1 MNIKELR
8 KKAIKRYKNGESPK
22 EIYQSLGKGKTW
34 FFKWLKRHK
43 LDGEDWANNHSR
55 KPHQSPKR
63 IDKIMEQTVIETRK
77 YLEKRLYSQ
86 IGALAINYNLN
97 KQGIIPPPI
106 STINKILRR
115 NNLMHKRTKY
125 SPKGINYPSLAITRS
140 NYLHQL
146 DVVGPRYLKEDGR
159 FYSANIIDAYDRR
172 NSINPDRRQNRMAI
186 TQALICSWNTLGIPC
201 YLQMD
206 NQLPMRGSNQY
217 PHSFGPV
224 IRLCLYMG
232 IQPLFIPLREP
243 WRNGIIE
250 HFQNVF
256 DKMFFR
262 TQYFK
267 DFDHLYKKAKEFEL
281 FHNQNHRYSTL
292 EGMTPSQKFSGDIKL
307 LPDSFRLPEKLAISP
322 GYVHLVRFIRSDRV
336 LDIFGEKYIMPGN
349 VEHEYVWATIDTVQE
364 KLFVCHD
371 SKLVVEYAYPL
382 PKSSIDLSKID
393 L

>member
-8 KKAIKRYKNGESPK
+8 EQAIKRYENSESPK

-34 FFKWLKRHK
+34 FFKWLKRYK
-43 LDGEDWANNHSR
+43 LDGEDWTKSHSR

-77 YLEKRLYSQ
+77 YLEKKLYSQ
-86 IGALAINYNLN
+86 IGALAISYDLN
-97 KQGIIPPPI
+97 KQGIISPPI

-115 NNLMHKRTKY
+115 NNLVLKRTKY
-125 SPKGINYPSLAITRS
+125 TPKGVSYPSLLITHS
-140 NYLHQL
+140 NYVHQI

-159 FYSANIIDAYDRR
+159 FYSVNIIDAFDRR
-172 NSINPDRRQNRMAI
+172 NSTNPERRQNRIAV
-186 TQALICSWNTLGIPC
+186 TKGLVSSWQTLGIPL
-201 YLQMD
+201 YEQMD
-206 NQLPMRGSNQY
+206 NKLPMRGSNQY
-217 PHSFGPV
+217 PHSFGLV
-224 IRLCLYMG
+224 IRLCLSLG

-267 DFDHLYKKAKEFEL
+267 DFDHLYKQAKEFEL

-292 EGMTPSQKFSGDIKL
+292 EGMTPNQKCSGNIKL
-307 LPDSFRLPEKLAISP
+307 LPASFRLPNKLAICP
-322 GYVHLVRFIRSDRV
+322 GYVHLIRFIRSDRI
-336 LDIFGEKYIMPGN
+336 LDIFGEKYVMPGN

-364 KLFVCHD
+364 KLFVYHD
-371 SKLVVEYAYPL
+371 SKLVVEYDYPL

>member
-8 KKAIKRYKNGESPK
+8 EKAIKRYKNGESPQ
-22 EIYQSLGKGKTW
+22 EIYQSLGKSKTW
-34 FFKWLKRHK
+34 FFKWLKRYK
-43 LDGEDWANNHSR
+43 LDGEDWTKSHSR

-63 IDKIMEQTVIETRK
+63 IDKIMEQTIIEIRK
-77 YLEKRLYSQ
+77 RLEKKPYAQ
-86 IGALAINYNLN
+86 IGAFNICWHL
-97 KQGIIPPPI
+97 KQEGKIPPSI
-106 STINKILRR
+106 ASLNRIIKR
-115 NNLMHKRTKY
+115 NNLVHKRTKY
-125 SPKGINYPSLAITRS
+125 SPKGVNYPSLAITRS

-159 FYSANIIDAYDRR
+159 FYSINIIDAYDRR
-172 NSINPDRRQNRMAI
+172 DSINPDRRQNRMAI
-186 TQALICSWNTLGIPC
+186 TKALICSWKTIGIPL
-201 YLQMD
+201 YEQMD

-217 PHSFGPV
+217 PHSFGLV
-224 IRLCLYMG
+224 IRLCLSLG

-256 DKMFFR
+256 DKTFFR

-281 FHNQNHRYSTL
+281 FHIQNHRYSTL
-292 EGMTPSQKFSGDIKL
+292 EGMTPNQKFSGDIKL
-307 LPDSFRLPEKLAISP
+307 LPASFRLPEKLAIVP

-336 LDIFGEKYIMPGN
+336 LDIFGEKYIMPDD

-364 KLFVCHD
+364 KLFVYHD
-371 SKLVVEYAYPL
+371 SKLVVEYDYPL

>member
-34 FFKWLKRHK
+34 FFKWLKHYK
-43 LDGEDWANNHSR
+43 LDGEDWNKSHSR

-77 YLEKRLYSQ
+77 YLEKKQYSQ
-86 IGALAINYNLN
+86 IGALAINYDLN

-115 NNLMHKRTKY
+115 NNLVHKQTKY
-125 SPKGINYPSLAITRS
+125 SPKGVNYPSLAITQS

-186 TQALICSWNTLGIPC
+186 TKALICSWQTLGIPC

-217 PHSFGPV
+217 PHSFGIV
-224 IRLCLYMG
+224 IRLCLSLG
-232 IQPLFIPLREP
+232 IQPLFIPLAEP

-267 DFDHLYKKAKEFEL
+267 DFDHLYREAKNFEKY
-281 FHNQNHRYSTL
+281 HNQNHHYSTL
-292 EGMTPSQKFSGDIKL
+292 KGMTPNQKCSGNIKL
-307 LPDSFRLPEKLAISP
+307 LPASFRLPNKLAICP
-322 GYVHLVRFIRSDRV
+322 GYVHLIRFIRSDRV
-336 LDIFGEKYIMPGN
+336 LDIFGEKYIMPKD
-349 VEHEYVWATIDTVQE
+349 VEHEYVWATIDTVKE
-364 KLFVCHD
+364 KLFVNHD
-371 SKLVVEYAYPL
+371 SKLVVEYDYPL
-382 PKSSIDLSKID
+382 PKSSIDLSRFD

>member
-8 KKAIKRYKNGESPK
+8 EKAIKRYKNGESPQ
-22 EIYQSLGKGKTW
+22 EIYQSLGKSKTW
-34 FFKWLKRHK
+34 FFKWLKRYK
-43 LDGEDWANNHSR
+43 LDGEDWTKSHSR

-63 IDKIMEQTVIETRK
+63 IDKIMEQTIIEIRK
-77 YLEKRLYSQ
+77 RLEKKPYAQ
-86 IGALAINYNLN
+86 IGAFNICWHL
-97 KQGIIPPPI
+97 KQEGKIPPSLASLNRI
-106 STINKILRR
+106 IKR
-115 NNLMHKRTKY
+115 NNLVHKRTKY
-125 SPKGINYPSLAITRS
+125 SPKGVNYPSLAITRS

-159 FYSANIIDAYDRR
+159 FYSINIIDAYDRR
-172 NSINPDRRQNRMAI
+172 DSINPDRRQNRMAI
-186 TQALICSWNTLGIPC
+186 TKALICSWKTLGIPL
-201 YLQMD
+201 YEQMD

-217 PHSFGPV
+217 PHSFGLV
-224 IRLCLYMG
+224 IRLCLSLG

-256 DKMFFR
+256 DKTFFR

-281 FHNQNHRYSTL
+281 FHIQNHRYSTL
-292 EGMTPSQKFSGDIKL
+292 EGMTPNQKFSGDIKL
-307 LPDSFRLPEKLAISP
+307 LPASFRLPEKLAIVP

-336 LDIFGEKYIMPGN
+336 LDIFGEKYIMPDD

-364 KLFVCHD
+364 KLFVYHD
-371 SKLVVEYAYPL
+371 SKLVVEYDYPL

>member
-1 MNIKELR
+1 MNIKQLR
-8 KKAIKRYKNGESPK
+8 EQAIKRYKNGESTK

-34 FFKWLKRHK
+34 FFKWLKRYK
-43 LDGEDWANNHSR
+43 LDGEDWAKGHSC
-55 KPHQSPKR
+55 KPHKSPKR
-63 IDKIMEQTVIETRK
+63 IDKIMEQKVIETRK
-77 YLEKRLYSQ
+77 HLEKNPYAQ
-86 IGALAINYNLN
+86 IGAFNICWHL
-97 KQGIIPPPI
+97 KQEGKIPPSLATLNRI
-106 STINKILRR
+106 IKR
-115 NNLMHKRTKY
+115 NNLVHKRTKY
-125 SPKGINYPSLAITRS
+125 SPKGVNYPSLEITRS

-146 DVVGPRYLKEDGR
+146 DVVGPRYLKEDGQ
-159 FYSANIIDAYDRR
+159 FYSVNIIDAYDRR

-186 TQALICSWNTLGIPC
+186 AKALICSWNTLGIPC

-224 IRLCLYMG
+224 IRLCLSLS

-267 DFDHLYKKAKEFEL
+267 DFDYLYKKAKEFEL
-281 FHNQNHRYSTL
+281 FHDQNHHYSTL
-292 EGMTPSQKFSGDIKL
+292 EGMTPNQKFSGDIKL
-307 LPDSFRLPEKLAISP
+307 LPASFRLPEKLAISP
-322 GYVHLVRFIRSDRV
+322 GHIHLIRFIRSDRV
-336 LDIFGEKYIMPGN
+336 LDIFGEPYIMPGD

-364 KLFVCHD
+364 KLFIYHD
-371 SKLVVEYAYPL
+371 SKLIVEYPYPL
-382 PKSSIDLSKID
+382 PKSSIDLSKIG

>member
-1 MNIKELR
+1 
-8 KKAIKRYKNGESPK
+8 
-22 EIYQSLGKGKTW
+22 
-34 FFKWLKRHK
+34 
-43 LDGEDWANNHSR
+43 
-55 KPHQSPKR
+55 
-63 IDKIMEQTVIETRK
+63 MEQTVIETRK
-77 YLEKRLYSQ
+77 RLEKNPYAQ
-86 IGALAINYNLN
+86 IGAFNICWHL
-97 KQGIIPPPI
+97 KQEGKIPPSLATLNRI
-106 STINKILRR
+106 IKR
-115 NNLMHKRTKY
+115 NNLVHKRTKY
-125 SPKGINYPSLAITRS
+125 SPKGVNYPSLAITRS

-159 FYSANIIDAYDRR
+159 FYSTNIIDAYDRR

-186 TQALICSWNTLGIPC
+186 TKALICSWNTLGTPC

-217 PHSFGPV
+217 PHSFGAV
-224 IRLCLYMG
+224 IRICLYMG

-267 DFDHLYKKAKEFEL
+267 DFDHLYKQAKNFEL

-292 EGMTPSQKFSGDIKL
+292 KGMTPNQKCFGGIKL
-307 LPDSFRLPEKLAISP
+307 LPASFRLPKELAISP
-322 GYVHLVRFIRSDRV
+322 GYIHLVRFIRSDCI

-349 VEHEYVWATIDTVQE
+349 VEYEYVWATIDTVQE
-364 KLFVCHD
+364 KLFVYHD
-371 SKLVVEYAYPL
+371 SKLVVEYDYPL
-382 PKSSIDLSKID
+382 PKALLICQRSISRVHNVLIFYYH
-393 L
+393 

>member
-1 MNIKELR
+1 
-8 KKAIKRYKNGESPK
+8 
-22 EIYQSLGKGKTW
+22 
-34 FFKWLKRHK
+34 
-43 LDGEDWANNHSR
+43 
-55 KPHQSPKR
+55 
-63 IDKIMEQTVIETRK
+63 MEQTVIETRK
-77 YLEKRLYSQ
+77 YLEKKLYSQ
-86 IGALAINYNLN
+86 IGALAISYDLN

-115 NNLMHKRTKY
+115 NNLTHKQTKY
-125 SPKGINYPSLAITRS
+125 TPKGVNYPSLVITRS

-172 NSINPDRRQNRMAI
+172 NSVNPDRRQNRMAI
-186 TQALICSWNTLGIPC
+186 TKALICSWRTLGIPC

-217 PHSFGPV
+217 PHSFGLV
-224 IRLCLYMG
+224 IRLCLSLG

-292 EGMTPSQKFSGDIKL
+292 EGMTPNQKFSGDIKL
-307 LPDSFRLPEKLAISP
+307 LPDSFRLPEKLAIVP

-336 LDIFGEKYIMPGN
+336 LDIFGEKYIMPDD

-364 KLFVCHD
+364 KLFVYHD
-371 SKLVVEYAYPL
+371 SKLIVEYDYPL

>member
-8 KKAIKRYKNGESPK
+8 EKAIKSYKNGESPQ
-22 EIYQSLGKGKTW
+22 EIYQSLGKSKTW
-34 FFKWLKRHK
+34 FFKWLKRYK
-43 LDGEDWANNHSR
+43 LDGKDWAKSHSCR
-55 KPHQSPKR
+55 PHQSPKR
-63 IDKIMEQTVIETRK
+63 INKTMEQMVIETRK
-77 YLEKRLYSQ
+77 RLEKKPYAQ
-86 IGALAINYNLN
+86 IGAFNIYWHL
-97 KQGIIPPPI
+97 KQEGKIPPSLATLNRI
-106 STINKILRR
+106 IKR
-115 NNLMHKRTKY
+115 NNLVHKRTKY
-125 SPKGINYPSLAITRS
+125 SPKGVNYPSLAITRS

-159 FYSANIIDAYDRR
+159 FYSINIIDAYDRR
-172 NSINPDRRQNRMAI
+172 DSINPDRRQNRMAI
-186 TQALICSWNTLGIPC
+186 TKALICSWKTIGIPL
-201 YLQMD
+201 YEQMD

-217 PHSFGPV
+217 PHSFGLV
-224 IRLCLYMG
+224 IRLCLSLG

-256 DKMFFR
+256 DKTFFR

-281 FHNQNHRYSTL
+281 FHIQNHHYSTL
-292 EGMTPSQKFSGDIKL
+292 EGMTPNQKFSGDIKL
-307 LPDSFRLPEKLAISP
+307 LPASFRLPEKLAIVP

-336 LDIFGEKYIMPGN
+336 LDIFGEQYIMPGN
-349 VEHEYVWATIDTVQE
+349 VEHEYVWVTIDTVQE
-364 KLFVCHD
+364 KLFVYHD
-371 SKLVVEYAYPL
+371 SKLVVEYDYPL

>member
-8 KKAIKRYKNGESPK
+8 EQAIKRYENGESPK

-34 FFKWLKRHK
+34 FFKWLKRYK
-43 LDGEDWANNHSR
+43 LDGKDWAKDHSSR
-55 KPHQSPKR
+55 PHQSPKR

-77 YLEKRLYSQ
+77 YLEKKQYSQ
-86 IGALAINYNLN
+86 IGALAINYDLN

-115 NNLMHKRTKY
+115 NNLVHKQTKY
-125 SPKGINYPSLAITRS
+125 SPKGVNYPSLAITQS

-186 TQALICSWNTLGIPC
+186 TKALICSWQTLGIPC

-217 PHSFGPV
+217 PHSFGIV
-224 IRLCLYMG
+224 IRLCLSLG
-232 IQPLFIPLREP
+232 IQPLFIPLAEP

-267 DFDHLYKKAKEFEL
+267 DFDHLYREAKNFEKY
-281 FHNQNHRYSTL
+281 HNQNHHYSTL
-292 EGMTPSQKFSGDIKL
+292 KGMTPNQKCSGNIKL
-307 LPDSFRLPEKLAISP
+307 LPASFRLPNKLAIFP
-322 GYVHLVRFIRSDRV
+322 GYVHLIRFIRSDRI
-336 LDIFGEKYIMPGN
+336 LDIFGEKYVMPGK
-349 VEHEYVWATIDTVQE
+349 VEHEYVWATIDTVKE
-364 KLFVCHD
+364 KLFIYHD
-371 SKLVVEYAYPL
+371 SKLVVEYPYPL